1 MITIHHA
8 DIIGGEI
15 MNHKLTHIDR
25 EASVLEASKLMRK
38 SGTTELLVT
47 DNAKG
52 MLRPLGVV
60 TANDIVTRV
69 MAAELDPAV
78 MTAGDIA
85 ESGIAAADTIDS
97 DSGRI
102 WRIQEHNNEALAVLD
117 GDGRLVATL
126 RLDELKDTFIHQ
138 PGRA

>member
-38 SGTTELLVT
+38 SRTTELLVT
-47 DNAKG
+47 DKARG
-52 MLRPLGVV
+52 TLRPIGVV
-60 TANDIVTRV
+60 TASDIVTRV
-69 MAAELDPAV
+69 MAADLDPAV
-78 MTAGDIA
+78 MTVGDIA
-85 ESGIAAADTIDS
+85 ESGIAAKDTIDS
-97 DSGRI
+97 DTGWI
-102 WRIQEHNNEALAVLD
+102 WRAQEQNNEALAVLD
-117 GDGRLVATL
+117 GDGHLVATL

-138 PGRA
+138 AGTA